1 MSLLV
6 TGASG
11 FIANNFIQY
20 CLKKKLKI
28 SAISRKKSKL
38 SDKNLKWIVGQFN
51 EIDLKKIG
59 KFDILIHFASEGT
72 KSNERDNYKKNFEV
86 NVFNSKDLILNAI
99 KNNCKKFMII
109 SSSSEFGIMNINI
122 NGVKKN
128 DFKFPDDSYGLSKV
142 IFNNIVY
149 NYSKKYKCKFRV
161 MRLFPVYGPGEN
173 SNRLYSTI
181 KKSSKNNKDLFLKNP
196 FEVRDFSHVDYV
208 VENLYD
214 ALNFNKNKFKYY
226 QEFHISEANRLT
238 VLKFCKMFWKKFKC
252 KGKIRYKYKKKQST
266 NHVSHKS
273 ANWRL

>member
-161 MRLFPVYGPGEN
+161 MRLFPVYGDGEN
-173 SNRLYSTI
+173 QDRLYSTI
-181 KKSSKNNKDLFLKNP
+181 KKCSKNNGNLFLKNP
-196 FEVRDFSHVDYV
+196 FEIRDFSHIDFV
-208 VENLYD
+208 VKILFD
-214 ALNFNKNKFKYY
+214 ALNFNKKKFKYY
-226 QEFHISEANRLT
+226 QTYHVSESNKLT
-238 VLKFCKMFWKKFKC
+238 ILKFCTILWKRFNC
-252 KGKIRYKYKKKQST
+252 LGKIKYKNRKRKLT
-266 NHVSHKS
+266 NHISNKNS
-273 ANWRL
+273 NWIL